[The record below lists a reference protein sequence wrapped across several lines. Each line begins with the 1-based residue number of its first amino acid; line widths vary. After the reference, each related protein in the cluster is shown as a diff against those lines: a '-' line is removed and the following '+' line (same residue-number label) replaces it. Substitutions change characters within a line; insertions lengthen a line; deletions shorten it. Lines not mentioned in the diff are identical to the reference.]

1 MLRRNQAGLKLA
13 NMLSDL
19 LIVLLSCFFAWR
31 IRFDVLNGVN
41 RVDASGGTL
50 VMLTVLFGLV
60 SILALHLFNIYSPQR
75 LRKAGSNTVRI
86 FAANGICSGILMAV
100 LFVAKVIDVPRLAIG
115 LGWFVSS
122 LLISGKHIALHLFLH
137 RMRMKGYNLRHYVV
151 IGSGHLARQYALNI
165 RENTFTGIQI
175 DGYFGPKPGKGQAGR
190 DAAGAEVPDE
200 AGSVPGS
207 AETDAAEGASRRTEP
222 ESADFAAESAGLGK
236 YLGFYTEIAGVLD
249 RCSYDGMVIAIEP
262 GEISYMPEILRAA
275 DREGIQT
282 EMIPFFNDYYPAF
295 PTFETVGSSRLIDL
309 RATSLNRPWNAMTK
323 RAFDIVFSLLVLIL
337 LSPLLAAIAVGV
349 KLSSPGPVIFR
360 QERVGRNRKPFT
372 MYKFRS
378 MRVTGTEQTGW
389 SRDRDP
395 RKTRFGSFIRKC
407 SLDELPQFFNVL
419 KGDMSVVGPRP
430 EIPFHVSHFKEEIPR
445 YLVRQQVRP
454 GITGWAQV
462 NGFRGDTSITERVR
476 YDIEYIENWTA
487 GFDARILWR
496 TVFGGMV
503 NREKQG

>member
-13 NMLSDL
+13 NMLSDM

-31 IRFDVLNGVN
+31 FRFDVMNGVN
-41 RVDASGGTL
+41 RLDASGSTL
-50 VMLTVLFGLV
+50 VLLTILFSLV
-60 SILALHLFNIYSPQR
+60 NIVVLHLFNIYSPQR

-86 FAANGICSGILMAV
+86 FAANGICSAALMTV

-115 LGWFVSS
+115 LSWLASS
-122 LLISGKHIALHLFLH
+122 LLISAKHIVLHAFLH
-137 RMRMKGYNLRHYVV
+137 RLRMKGYNLRHYVV
-151 IGSGHLARQYALNI
+151 IGSGHLARQYARNV

-175 DGYFGPKPGKGQAGR
+175 DGYFG
-190 DAAGAEVPDE
+190 EE
-200 AGSVPGS
+200 
-207 AETDAAEGASRRTEP
+207 
-222 ESADFAAESAGLGK
+222 AAESTKTDENSSPEDSPKELGK
-236 YLGFYTEIAGVLD
+236 YLGSYADLSAALEAKP
-249 RCSYDGMVIAIEP
+249 YDGMVIAIEP
-262 GEISYMPEILRAA
+262 GEISHMPDILQAA

-282 EMIPFFNDYYPAF
+282 ELIPFFNDYYPSF
-295 PTFETVGSSRLIDL
+295 PTFDSVGSSKLIDL
-309 RATSLNRPWNAMTK
+309 RATPLNQPWNAGIK
-323 RAFDIVFSLLVLIL
+323 RTFDILFSLLVLIL

-349 KLSSPGPVIFR
+349 RLSSPGPVIFR

-378 MRVTGTEQTGW
+378 MRVTGTEETGW

-395 RKTRFGSFIRKC
+395 RKTRFGSFIRKF

-419 KGDMSVVGPRP
+419 KGDMSVIGPRP

-476 YDIEYIENWTA
+476 YDIDYIENWTI
-487 GFDARILWR
+487 GFDLRILWR

-503 NREKQG
+503 NEEKVNRRKPGPGEAGEESMN